1 MDVKGITWVGNIYQK
16 FEAMCLEVEEI
27 MYQDTV
33 KFVENQV
40 QTVGASVKKFYS
52 EVVDD
57 MLPPSCVDPDKV
69 TAPEF
74 SVVKCN
80 DVQVCK
86 KAKVCRKRE
95 PAKAIYQLNEDSK
108 LLGDV
113 KKDVRHAPC
122 FRGTSCADNT
132 CQTPLQVSA
141 LRKASPDLHSGS
153 IDDKSVPDS
162 AITVNEN
169 SGINGMPSAETSKV
183 IAPDELEFIGFLT
196 KNDESAHD
204 QTTIASSAPVEIN
217 KGDTM
222 ENHINDT
229 EGRSRCAPES
239 LGNAPPLSKLVSDQ
253 SVATCERETKTP
265 SSSGVPLVKSYVNF
279 SDTEADSVNSS
290 TMSENICSR
299 YVFPLPGCSN
309 GSNMNTAK
317 GDFDTE
323 QDAATIDQ
331 IDEAKLEE
339 SCIVVN
345 NDEIHFVAQRE
356 GKHRSYKKKV
366 RDAFSSK
373 KKSSRILE
381 YEQLA
386 MWHGGDAEPSK
397 DCRRRSRPTL
407 NLEEEEKTQ
416 AHDYSEPEW
425 ELL

>member
-52 EVVDD
+52 EVVEDVI
-57 MLPPSCVDPDKV
+57 PPSCIDPDKV
-69 TAPEF
+69 TAPEY

-95 PAKAIYQLNEDSK
+95 PAKVIYQLSEDSK

-113 KKDVRHAPC
+113 KKDVLHAPC
-122 FRGTSCADNT
+122 FRETSCADNT
-132 CQTPLQVSA
+132 CQMPSQVSA
-141 LRKASPDLHSGS
+141 LQKVSRDLHSGS
-153 IDDKSVPDS
+153 TDNKSVPDS

-169 SGINGMPSAETSKV
+169 SGVSSRPSAETSNV
-183 IAPDELEFIGFLT
+183 IALGEPEFIGFLT
-196 KNDESAHD
+196 ENDESAHD
-204 QTTIASSAPVEIN
+204 QTTIASSTAVEIS
-217 KGDTM
+217 KSDTE
-222 ENHINDT
+222 ENDINDT
-229 EGRSRCAPES
+229 ERSRCAPEFS
-239 LGNAPPLSKLVSDQ
+239 SNGPQLNKLISDQ
-253 SVATCERETKTP
+253 SVVTCERETKT
-265 SSSGVPLVKSYVNF
+265 SLSSGVPLVESYDN
-279 SDTEADSVNSS
+279 EADSVDSS

-299 YVFPLPGCSN
+299 YVFPLSGCSN
-309 GSNMNTAK
+309 GSNMNTATR
-317 GDFDTE
+317 DFDTE
-323 QDAATIDQ
+323 QDAATFDQ

-345 NDEIHFVAQRE
+345 NDEIRFVAQRE

-386 MWHGGDAEPSK
+386 MCHGGDAEPSK

-407 NLEEEEKTQ
+407 NLEGEEKMQ

>member
-52 EVVDD
+52 DVVEDIIP
-57 MLPPSCVDPDKV
+57 LSCVDPDKV
-69 TAPEF
+69 TAPDF
-74 SVVKCN
+74 SVVKSN

-95 PAKAIYQLNEDSK
+95 PAKAIYQLREDSK
-108 LLGDV
+108 ILGDV
-113 KKDVRHAPC
+113 KKDVLHAT
-122 FRGTSCADNT
+122 FRGTSCADHS
-132 CQTPLQVSA
+132 CQTPFQVSA
-141 LRKASPDLHSGS
+141 LQKASPDLHSGS
-153 IDDKSVPDS
+153 PDDKSAPDS
-162 AITVNEN
+162 AIVVDENFGVN
-169 SGINGMPSAETSKV
+169 SMPSVETSKV
-183 IAPDELEFIGFLT
+183 IARGEPEFIGFLT
-196 KNDESAHD
+196 ENDESAHD
-204 QTTIASSAPVEIN
+204 QTTIASSTSVEIN
-217 KGDTM
+217 KGDTL

-229 EGRSRCAPES
+229 ERRSTRAPES
-239 LGNAPPLSKLVSDQ
+239 SGNDPLLNKLISDR
-253 SVATCERETKTP
+253 SVVTCERETKTL
-265 SSSGVPLVKSYVNF
+265 STSGVPLVESYVNF
-279 SDTEADSVNSS
+279 SDIEADSVDSS

-309 GSNMNTAK
+309 GSSMNTTK

-323 QDAATIDQ
+323 QDAATFDQ

-345 NDEIHFVAQRE
+345 NDEIHFVAERE
-356 GKHRSYKKKV
+356 GKRRSYKKKV

-373 KKSSRILE
+373 KKSSRMLE

-386 MWHGGDAEPSK
+386 VWHGGDAKPSK

>member
-40 QTVGASVKKFYS
+40 QTVGASVKKFCS
-52 EVVDD
+52 EVVED
-57 MLPPSCVDPDKV
+57 MLPPSCIDSDKV

-74 SVVKCN
+74 SVVRCN

-86 KAKVCRKRE
+86 KVKVCRKRE
-95 PAKAIYQLNEDSK
+95 PAKAIYQLSEDSK
-108 LLGDV
+108 ILGDV
-113 KKDVRHAPC
+113 KKDVLRAPR

-132 CQTPLQVSA
+132 CQTPFQVSA
-141 LRKASPDLHSGS
+141 LQKASPDLHSGS
-153 IDDKSVPDS
+153 TDDKSVPES

-169 SGINGMPSAETSKV
+169 SGVNSMPSAETSKV
-183 IAPDELEFIGFLT
+183 IAPGEPEFIGFLT
-196 KNDESAHD
+196 ENDESAHD
-204 QTTIASSAPVEIN
+204 QTTIASSASVEIN

-222 ENHINDT
+222 ENHINNT
-229 EGRSRCAPES
+229 ERGSRCAPES
-239 LGNAPPLSKLVSDQ
+239 SGNGALLNKLISDQ
-253 SVATCERETKTP
+253 SLATCERETKTP
-265 SSSGVPLVKSYVNF
+265 STSGVPLVESYVYF
-279 SDTEADSVNSS
+279 SDIEADSVDSS

-309 GSNMNTAK
+309 GSRMNTTK

-323 QDAATIDQ
+323 QDAATFNQ
-331 IDEAKLEE
+331 IDKAKLEE

-345 NDEIHFVAQRE
+345 NDEIHFVARRE

-386 MWHGGDAEPSK
+386 TWHGVDAEPSK

>member
-52 EVVDD
+52 EVVEDV
-57 MLPPSCVDPDKV
+57 LPPSSVDPDKV

-80 DVQVCK
+80 DVQVSK

-95 PAKAIYQLNEDSK
+95 PAKVIHQLSEDSK

-113 KKDVRHAPC
+113 KKDVLHAPC

-132 CQTPLQVSA
+132 CQMPFQVPALQKGS
-141 LRKASPDLHSGS
+141 LDLHSGS
-153 IDDKSVPDS
+153 TDNKSVPDS
-162 AITVNEN
+162 AVTVNEN
-169 SGINGMPSAETSKV
+169 SGVSRMPSAETSTV
-183 IAPDELEFIGFLT
+183 IAPGEPEFLGFLT
-196 KNDESAHD
+196 ENDESAHD
-204 QTTIASSAPVEIN
+204 QTTIVDSTSVEIN
-217 KGDTM
+217 SGDTV
-222 ENHINDT
+222 ESHIDDT
-229 EGRSRCAPES
+229 ERSRCAPE
-239 LGNAPPLSKLVSDQ
+239 
-253 SVATCERETKTP
+253 
-265 SSSGVPLVKSYVNF
+265 F
-279 SDTEADSVNSS
+279 SDTEADSVESY

-299 YVFPLPGCSN
+299 YVFPVPGCSN
-309 GSNMNTAK
+309 GSNMNTSK

-323 QDAATIDQ
+323 QDASTFNQ
-331 IDEAKLEE
+331 INEAKLEE

-345 NDEIHFVAQRE
+345 NDEIQFVAKRE

-386 MWHGGDAEPSK
+386 LCHGGDAEPRK

-407 NLEEEEKTQ
+407 NLEGEEKTQ

>member
-52 EVVDD
+52 EVVEDV
-57 MLPPSCVDPDKV
+57 LPPSSVDPDKV

-80 DVQVCK
+80 DVQVSK

-95 PAKAIYQLNEDSK
+95 PAKVIHQLSEDSK

-113 KKDVRHAPC
+113 KKDVLHAPC

-132 CQTPLQVSA
+132 CQMPFQVPALQKGS
-141 LRKASPDLHSGS
+141 LDLHSGS
-153 IDDKSVPDS
+153 TDNKSVPDS
-162 AITVNEN
+162 AVTVNEN
-169 SGINGMPSAETSKV
+169 SGVSRMPSAETSTV
-183 IAPDELEFIGFLT
+183 IAPGEPEFLGFLT
-196 KNDESAHD
+196 ENDESAHD
-204 QTTIASSAPVEIN
+204 QTTIVDSTSVEIN
-217 KGDTM
+217 SGDTV
-222 ENHINDT
+222 ESHIDDT
-229 EGRSRCAPES
+229 ERSRCAPEFS
-239 LGNAPPLSKLVSDQ
+239 GNDPQLNKLLSDQ
-253 SVATCERETKTP
+253 SVATRERETKTP
-265 SSSGVPLVKSYVNF
+265 SSSGVPLVESYVNF
-279 SDTEADSVNSS
+279 SDTEADSVESY

-299 YVFPLPGCSN
+299 YVFPVPGCSN
-309 GSNMNTAK
+309 GSNMNTSK

-323 QDAATIDQ
+323 QDASTFNQ
-331 IDEAKLEE
+331 INEAKLEE

-345 NDEIHFVAQRE
+345 NDEIQFVAKRE

-386 MWHGGDAEPSK
+386 LCHGGDAEPRK

-407 NLEEEEKTQ
+407 NLEGEEKTQ

>member
-52 EVVDD
+52 EVVEDV
-57 MLPPSCVDPDKV
+57 LPPSSVDPDKV

-80 DVQVCK
+80 DVQVSK

-95 PAKAIYQLNEDSK
+95 PAKVIHQLSEDSK

-113 KKDVRHAPC
+113 KKDVLHAPC

-132 CQTPLQVSA
+132 CQMPFQVPALQKGS
-141 LRKASPDLHSGS
+141 LDLHSGS
-153 IDDKSVPDS
+153 TDNKSVPDS
-162 AITVNEN
+162 AVTVNEN
-169 SGINGMPSAETSKV
+169 SGVSRMPSAETSTV
-183 IAPDELEFIGFLT
+183 IAPGEPEFLGFLT
-196 KNDESAHD
+196 ENDESAHD
-204 QTTIASSAPVEIN
+204 QTTIVDSTSVEIN
-217 KGDTM
+217 SGDTV
-222 ENHINDT
+222 ESHIDDT
-229 EGRSRCAPES
+229 ERSRCAPEFS
-239 LGNAPPLSKLVSDQ
+239 
-253 SVATCERETKTP
+253 
-265 SSSGVPLVKSYVNF
+265 VNF
-279 SDTEADSVNSS
+279 SDTEADSVESY

-299 YVFPLPGCSN
+299 YVFPVPGCSN
-309 GSNMNTAK
+309 GSNMNTSK

-323 QDAATIDQ
+323 QDASTFNQ
-331 IDEAKLEE
+331 INEAKLEE

-345 NDEIHFVAQRE
+345 NDEIQFVAKRE

-386 MWHGGDAEPSK
+386 LCHGGDAEPRK

-407 NLEEEEKTQ
+407 NLEGEEKTQ